1 MTKKVK
7 IKSNKKWLYK
17 WLYSH
22 DFYHRQFSRHGW
34 SLVQEE
40 KKNSMKISSK
50 KTTKKQVY
58 GLTAGLIQVRETEN
72 YCLSAFWF
80 VSVEAQISD
89 LCSLWNLIFL
99 VMTDVT
105 DMQFNLHNQGPP
117 AWRLSIAGSLWLL
130 DSTHGVTLKRRIGG
144 YGCICIILAFCDNS
158 AVRAALLIVKLGSC
172 KDSEGWKWLPLKS
185 HRFKI
190 SHRLP
195 SSVCSED
202 CAVLGPQGKEAM
214 KRLSLCCTDFKIP
227 VDRYFLPAIPRSR
240 MII

>member
-34 SLVQEE
+34 SLVPEE
-40 KKNSMKISSK
+40 KKNSMKISTK
-50 KTTKKQVY
+50 KTTTKKRVY

-72 YCLSAFWF
+72 YSLSAFWF

-130 DSTHGVTLKRRIGG
+130 DSSSHHPWR
-144 YGCICIILAFCDNS
+144 
-158 AVRAALLIVKLGSC
+158 
-172 KDSEGWKWLPLKS
+172 DSEEKNWWVWMYLHYSCL
-185 HRFKI
+185 
-190 SHRLP
+190 LW
-195 SSVCSED
+195 
-202 CAVLGPQGKEAM
+202 QQ
-214 KRLSLCCTDFKIP
+214 CCESCT
-227 VDRYFLPAIPRSR
+227 VDRQVRFL
-240 MII
+240 

>member
-17 WLYSH
+17 CLYSH
-22 DFYHRQFSRHGW
+22 DFYHRQFSQTRLK
-34 SLVQEE
+34 SSPRRKE
-40 KKNSMKISSK
+40 KFNEDLYQK
-50 KTTKKQVY
+50 KPTKKQVY

-72 YCLSAFWF
+72 YSLSAFWF

-130 DSTHGVTLKRRIGG
+130 DSSSHHPWR
-144 YGCICIILAFCDNS
+144 
-158 AVRAALLIVKLGSC
+158 
-172 KDSEGWKWLPLKS
+172 DSEEKNWWVWMYLHYSCL
-185 HRFKI
+185 
-190 SHRLP
+190 LW
-195 SSVCSED
+195 
-202 CAVLGPQGKEAM
+202 QQ
-214 KRLSLCCTDFKIP
+214 CCESCT
-227 VDRYFLPAIPRSR
+227 VDRQVRFL
-240 MII
+240 